1 MVVRSHMTFSTNK
14 SALIEHGMVMPCK
27 NMFMTSSPEGDYKI
41 VEITRENCKKMDELD
56 YLLKS

>member
-1 MVVRSHMTFSTNK
+1 MTFSTNK